1 MGAIIIRSGQENT
14 KMLHELAK
22 MLGADV
28 MKLKDEEFEELKLGR
43 LMDKTKTGKLVSRKT
58 VFKKLTGK

>member
-1 MGAIIIRSGQENT
+1 MGAIIIRTGQENT
-14 KMLHELAK
+14 TLLHELAK

-28 MKLKDEEFEELKLGR
+28 MKLKDEEFEELMLGR
-43 LMDKTKTGKLVSRKT
+43 LMGKTKTGKLVSRKT